1 MDSKVLAKI
10 YKVSTSLNESVET
23 IDNNLAKILKIEVKE
38 SKELKKERKE
48 KEALRRRKE
57 QLAKRKEKE
66 VTNEKEDKQIKE
78 EKKGFGDFLKD
89 ALGGLVSAL
98 GGIGGALK
106 TALSGLMG
114 VVGPVISAGLGTLGG
129 IVGSVL
135 VETVKGLS
143 GIIIK
148 GLRAGG
154 VGLGIGGALVGAAV
168 YATAKSK
175 EPMERAMAEH
185 RRETY
190 GVNADKGTFATKLLD
205 HYGRTA
211 SQSDRD
217 RLLTDKDKQM
227 AQLLRNYDNHLKKL
241 VKIEQEIAQ
250 LEITQQQAVDPR
262 RKKQIL
268 EEIIRKKELLV
279 QSKQT
284 TKQIESAIV
293 IGGKDF
299 DQMKLEFE
307 NGNILP
313 QTALSRELYP
323 TSGTGVDLNVTK
335 LQTGGM
341 VPTLLEPGEKVF
353 TPGTW
358 GPAIQ
363 QMNETFSRFQTGGIV
378 QADHPDT
385 GSGWSV
391 GKDSQGRPSVFT
403 KEAAEALAQAIRDSN
418 GAVKTSDI
426 TSSKRSPDKNRAVG
440 GVPNSNHLYGNAVDI
455 HGTSKAW
462 LKKNGPKYGWKN
474 LVYSGHDGHFDFTKG
489 ATPIDE
495 GNRERTADQ
504 EDANLGGKDIDG
516 GQTFENLRFL
526 GGVGGFIEGIAEGL
540 AESGLGDIFGM
551 LGGVGNAA
559 GSVGGGILGLL
570 GGAGGGIMDM
580 FTGDSTSSGGG
591 GGFGQGTATGE
602 ANGDSIA
609 GAKMIMGAGVPKIGA
624 AYLAGNIQQE
634 SSWNGQR
641 DWGQVM
647 GDGTS
652 RNGGLVSWASWSD
665 DPARLG
671 KIEKHL
677 GKNIKEASDSEQINA
692 MLWEMKRDYPSAYA
706 TFMNPKASPAELR
719 SASKAYWGYGHEG
732 GRYGYSDSIYKRL
745 QKGGIV
751 DIGGI
756 GFGDKIPM
764 NLPEGS
770 FVLNRKAS
778 AILNG
783 TLSGSPQAFI
793 ERMKE
798 AQENYNSRVAE
809 KGSGPVVIVQDEAP
823 PNVVATPE
831 PDQDVP
837 NLPNGPSMIQAAE
850 YFYHLSLGGNN

>member
-10 YKVSTSLNESVET
+10 YNVSTSLNESVET

-38 SKELKKERKE
+38 AKELKKERKE

-66 VTNEKEDKQIKE
+66 VTNEKENKQIEE
-78 EKKGFGDFLKD
+78 EKKGFGDILKG
-89 ALGGLVSAL
+89 ALGGLVTGLGGLLSGLGGIITSAL
-98 GGIGGALK
+98 GPLF
-106 TALSGLMG
+106 SV
-114 VVGPVISAGLGTLGG
+114 VVGPAISAGVGAAFGFVGG
-129 IVGSVL
+129 VLKDIV
-135 VETVKGLS
+135 
-143 GIIIK
+143 
-148 GLRAGG
+148 
-154 VGLGIGGALVGAAV
+154 VGLGKQVVKAIKPVAGLLKTGLLKLASSGLLAV
-168 YATAKSK
+168 AGKVV
-175 EPMERAMAEH
+175 AMAAAPIAIAAGAG
-185 RRETY
+185 TIY
-190 GVNADKGTFATKLLD
+190 NA
-205 HYGRTA
+205 A
-211 SQSDRD
+211 SD
-217 RLLTDKDKQM
+217 
-227 AQLLRNYDNHLKKL
+227 NYY
-241 VKIEQEIAQ
+241 
-250 LEITQQQAVDPR
+250 
-262 RKKQIL
+262 
-268 EEIIRKKELLV
+268 
-279 QSKQT
+279 
-284 TKQIESAIV
+284 
-293 IGGKDF
+293 GGKDSS
-299 DQMKLEFE
+299 
-307 NGNILP
+307 GNNLRNRLD
-313 QTALSRELYP
+313 ARRSELKSKYGKGRNRSLSGAAAKEHKELTEAYEEIRELTIERDTRVREEATTVTY
-323 TSGTGVDLNVTK
+323 TGPKRNRRKTETVDEKKKQQILAEYDARIAALEKRLTEK
-335 LQTGGM
+335 YQFQTGGM

-504 EDANLGGKDIDG
+504 EDTIMGGGEIDG
-516 GQTFENLRFL
+516 GQTFENLRIL
-526 GGVGGFIEGIAEGL
+526 GGVGGFIEGVMEGL

-570 GGAGGGIMDM
+570 GGVGGGVADM
-580 FTGDSTSSGGG
+580 FSGGG
-591 GGFGQGTATGE
+591 SSVSSAPSPGGAFSEQAL
-602 ANGDSIA
+602 IA
-609 GAKMIMGAGVPKIGA
+609 ELDRRGIKNKNERAMF
-624 AYLAGNIQQE
+624 LAQMAHESGNFRYDEEIHDGSDYEGRSDLGNTQP
-634 SSWNGQR
+634 
-641 DWGQVM
+641 
-647 GDGTS
+647 GDGKRFKGRGYIQLTG
-652 RNGGLVSWASWSD
+652 RANYKTYGDKLGIDLVNNPDLAKDPNTAAAIAFEYWNARVNRAAAMKGDVRTVTKNINGGYNGLADRQSYFD
-665 DPARLG
+665 
-671 KIEKHL
+671 K
-677 GKNIKEASDSEQINA
+677 
-692 MLWEMKRDYPSAYA
+692 Y
-706 TFMNPKASPAELR
+706 
-719 SASKAYWGYGHEG
+719 SKQ
-732 GRYGYSDSIYKRL
+732 KL
-745 QKGGIV
+745 QQGGIV